1 MSKYKLTPE
10 QVQVVHHPLGSHA
23 LVLAVAG
30 SGKSTTMAHRI
41 KHLVQEC
48 DVRPNTI
55 QVLMFNAL
63 ARKQFTAHLDK
74 ISLNQ
79 TQQPTV
85 HTFHS
90 FSFHVINRM
99 VKNGYLPP
107 NTQFWL
113 GDKTELIWLTVKR
126 AITHLEKAKR
136 IPRDAVDP
144 EEALNTIGLWKGSL
158 IPPERAGSFASPY
171 FPLVFAEFEK
181 LRLSAFALTFSDF
194 VPLAIDILQ
203 NDSYAYQKWCNDLEH
218 VIVDEY
224 QDINYGQQ
232 RLIELLAGDHA
243 HVMVVGDDDQTIY
256 EWRGARPNYIIQD
269 FAKVFD
275 NMGVLAY
282 RLSRSFRFGPLIAQ
296 CAANV
301 IACNTNRVEKPLIA
315 FQTGKPGHIHVLDGG
330 YSSIKGLAEQ
340 VLALV
345 EVDQVPPTEI
355 IVLARLYAQLDNLE
369 MEFLARGIPY
379 RVEGQQPFFKRKEI
393 NALLDYI
400 RLSREY
406 YTPMTNQIGKWLLSV
421 ANKPSRMLSRSL
433 LKKMISTA
441 RHKKMSTH
449 QVLEE
454 AVNGYSFA
462 LNRWQAGRVQELWD
476 FLERLQARVNDP
488 NVKAGDLLDWMV
500 ETLGYLDY
508 FQNYYGKGEHSDEKS
523 HAVQNFIRYISMIPL
538 KPLEL
543 FDHLANLDTTQGKP
557 EEDLIIFTTIFRT
570 KGLEYDYV
578 VIPQCDENL
587 LPYMRGRHTDIY
599 DTKGLIQ
606 ESAMSSL
613 VESER
618 RLFYVAMTRARKG
631 VLIGT
636 SRFPSRFITEIQ
648 LKETEA
654 VMAAV
659 AWLATGDAA
668 AEQDLLNALQ
678 GGGARPGILKSL
690 TGGYLP
696 DMGQSDLAVQIQ
708 STWVIPAP
716 SPQVQ
721 QVG

>member
-126 AITHLEKAKR
+126 AITHLEKTKR

-194 VPLAIDILQ
+194 IPLAIDILQ

-232 RLIELLAGDHA
+232 KLIELLAGDQA

-275 NMGVLAY
+275 NKRVLAY
-282 RLSRSFRFGPLIAQ
+282 RLSRSFRSCHTPAHS
-296 CAANV
+296 
-301 IACNTNRVEKPLIA
+301 T
-315 FQTGKPGHIHVLDGG
+315 
-330 YSSIKGLAEQ
+330 SSTK
-340 VLALV
+340 
-345 EVDQVPPTEI
+345 
-355 IVLARLYAQLDNLE
+355 
-369 MEFLARGIPY
+369 
-379 RVEGQQPFFKRKEI
+379 
-393 NALLDYI
+393 
-400 RLSREY
+400 
-406 YTPMTNQIGKWLLSV
+406 
-421 ANKPSRMLSRSL
+421 
-433 LKKMISTA
+433 
-441 RHKKMSTH
+441 
-449 QVLEE
+449 
-454 AVNGYSFA
+454 VN
-462 LNRWQAGRVQELWD
+462 
-476 FLERLQARVNDP
+476 
-488 NVKAGDLLDWMV
+488 
-500 ETLGYLDY
+500 
-508 FQNYYGKGEHSDEKS
+508 
-523 HAVQNFIRYISMIPL
+523 
-538 KPLEL
+538 
-543 FDHLANLDTTQGKP
+543 
-557 EEDLIIFTTIFRT
+557 
-570 KGLEYDYV
+570 
-578 VIPQCDENL
+578 
-587 LPYMRGRHTDIY
+587 
-599 DTKGLIQ
+599 
-606 ESAMSSL
+606 
-613 VESER
+613 
-618 RLFYVAMTRARKG
+618 
-631 VLIGT
+631 
-636 SRFPSRFITEIQ
+636 
-648 LKETEA
+648 
-654 VMAAV
+654 
-659 AWLATGDAA
+659 
-668 AEQDLLNALQ
+668 
-678 GGGARPGILKSL
+678 
-690 TGGYLP
+690 
-696 DMGQSDLAVQIQ
+696 
-708 STWVIPAP
+708 
-716 SPQVQ
+716 
-721 QVG
+721 